1 MSFRDN
7 LQQLRATRNMTQEQL
22 AMLLGVSRQS
32 VSKWEAEKAYPEM
45 DKLLKICELFDC
57 SLDEL
62 VKGDLTNRPTNATY
76 AIPAHTTPQDVIG
89 YDEHMRRFANQIAGG
104 VALILLGVACA
115 ALLSNVNF
123 LVDNNSSILVVI
135 GLFTGIA
142 LGLAL
147 IIPSGMEHAAFVRE
161 HPFVEDFYTSEQK
174 TVARRNLSRALVS
187 GIACIFFGII
197 MAVVLQSFESLA
209 GFIFLVLVASGVWLI
224 VRFGILLSRIN
235 IKEYNDDALEEMDLD
250 DIEDPKLRE
259 RARKKKRAGA
269 VCGTI
274 MLFATALGLALLFI
288 PNPLTPYF
296 WVVWPVGALL
306 CGGVSTVMTSS
317 DKEH

>member
-7 LQQLRATRNMTQEQL
+7 LQHLRAARNMTQEQL

-62 VKGDLTNRPTNATY
+62 VKGDLTNRPTDATY
-76 AIPAHTTPQDVIG
+76 AMPSNTLPRDVIG
-89 YDEHMRRFANQIAGG
+89 YDQHTRRFANRIASGI
-104 VALILLGVACA
+104 ALILIGIACA

-123 LVDNNSSILVVI
+123 LADSAPHVLVVI
-135 GLFTGIA
+135 VLFAGIA
-142 LGLAL
+142 LGIAL
-147 IIPSGMEHAAFVRE
+147 IIPGGMEHAAFVRE

-174 TVARRNLSRALVS
+174 ATARRNLSRALVS

-197 MAVVLQSFESLA
+197 MAVVLQSTESLA
-209 GFIFLVLVASGVWLI
+209 GFVFMVLVAGGVWLI
-224 VRFGILLSRIN
+224 VRFGMLLGRTN
-235 IKEYNDDALEEMDLD
+235 IKEYNDDALEEMDLE

-317 DKEH
+317 DKES